1 MICWYAYDHLMFA
14 SILAFEEIQRIR
26 SQRIYSVNHEDP
38 QVINRNHLERTIEL
52 VNCIM
57 ELSQES
63 MYLLLHNILYVQQM
77 EQQFRNYYQ
86 NTLY

>member
-1 MICWYAYDHLMFA
+1 MFA
-14 SILAFEEIQRIR
+14 YVLAFEEIQRIR
-26 SQRIYSVNHEDP
+26 SSRVYSSNNEDP
-38 QVINRNHLERTIEL
+38 QVIDRIELERTIEL

-77 EQQFRNYYQ
+77 EQYYRNYYQ
-86 NTLY
+86 NTMQL

>member
-1 MICWYAYDHLMFA
+1 MFA

-26 SQRIYSVNHEDP
+26 SSRVYSSNNEDP
-38 QVINRNHLERTIEL
+38 QVIDRIELERTIEL

-77 EQQFRNYYQ
+77 EQYYRNYYQ
-86 NTLY
+86 HTVQL

>member
-1 MICWYAYDHLMFA
+1 MFA
-14 SILAFEEIQRIR
+14 SVLAFEEIQRIR
-26 SQRIYSVNHEDP
+26 SQGIYSVNDEDP
-38 QVINRNHLERTIEL
+38 QVIDRNTLEHTIEL

-77 EQQFRNYYQ
+77 EQQYRNFYQ
-86 NTLY
+86 NSFYVL

>member
-1 MICWYAYDHLMFA
+1 MFA

-26 SQRIYSVNHEDP
+26 SSRVYSSNNEDP
-38 QVINRNHLERTIEL
+38 QVIDRIELERTIEL

-77 EQQFRNYYQ
+77 EQYYRNYYQ
-86 NTLY
+86 NTVQQ

>member
-1 MICWYAYDHLMFA
+1 MFA
-14 SILAFEEIQRIR
+14 SVLAFEEIQRIR
-26 SQRIYSVNHEDP
+26 SQGIYSVNDEDP
-38 QVINRNHLERTIEL
+38 QVIDRIELERTIEL

-77 EQQFRNYYQ
+77 EQYYRNYYQ
-86 NTLY
+86 NTVQQ

>member
-1 MICWYAYDHLMFA
+1 MFA
-14 SILAFEEIQRIR
+14 SVLAFEEIQRIR
-26 SQRIYSVNHEDP
+26 SQGIYSVNNEDP
-38 QVINRNHLERTIEL
+38 QVIDRIELERTIEL

-77 EQQFRNYYQ
+77 EQYYRNYYQ
-86 NTLY
+86 NTVQQ